1 MNLYDDDDE
10 AIRPATVAAGWAQG
24 VGLYLLLLSGLCSGI
39 IFLLPSQ
46 CNTVGWPIRHIVMIS
61 DHDHPGR
68 SNHNDCA
75 DDVDQCCCQ
84 VRASQQLQPKKGAQ
98 PQVS

>member
-1 MNLYDDDDE
+1 MG
-10 AIRPATVAAGWAQG
+10 ARGGFIFTTPI
-24 VGLYLLLLSGLCSGI
+24 GI
-39 IFLLPSQ
+39 VQWNYILVCF
-46 CNTVGWPIRHIVMIS
+46 TVGWPIRHIVMIS

-68 SNHNDCA
+68 SHHNDCA

-98 PQVS
+98 PQVSKLADGNIYDT

>member
-10 AIRPATVAAGWAQG
+10 AVRPATVAAGWAQG

-39 IFLLPSQ
+39 IFLFPSQ

-68 SNHNDCA
+68 SHHNDCA
-75 DDVDQCCCQ
+75 DDVDQCC
-84 VRASQQLQPKKGAQ
+84 
-98 PQVS
+98 